1 MTKRILILA
10 IVLVAAVSWAGLA
23 LAGDDETTPLAK
35 MDGKE
40 LFRNVCK
47 QCHGPDAAAGE
58 YTPMTL
64 IQEQWEEFFDTN
76 LADTHKDVTCPKDK
90 SKKMLDV
97 LDKDMIKKIRAFC
110 VDHAADSE
118 SPMTCG

>member
-10 IVLVAAVSWAGLA
+10 IALLAVGAWAGPA
-23 LAGDDETTPLAK
+23 AAAEDEATPLAK

-40 LFRNVCK
+40 LYRNVCK
-47 QCHGPDAAAGE
+47 QCHGPDAKAGE

-64 IQEQWEEFFDTN
+64 IQDQWNEFFDDV
-76 LADTHKDVTCPKDK
+76 LVDTHKDVTCPGDDTRKL
-90 SKKMLDV
+90 LDV
-97 LDKDMIKKIRAFC
+97 LDKDMLKKIRAFC

-118 SPMTCG
+118 QPMTCG